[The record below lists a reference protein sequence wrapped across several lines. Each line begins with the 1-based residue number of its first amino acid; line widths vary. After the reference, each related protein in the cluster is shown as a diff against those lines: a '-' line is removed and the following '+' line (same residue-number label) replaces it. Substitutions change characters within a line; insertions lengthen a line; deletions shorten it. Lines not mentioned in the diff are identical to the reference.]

1 MPLMSDVDFKD
12 ARIVIVDDQETNV
25 ELLEALL
32 EQAGYCNLVSTTDS
46 SKTLHLCAQ
55 VAPDLLVLDL
65 HMPTPDGFEVLELL
79 QPWIEGR
86 WFPILVL
93 TADASPEAKHRA
105 LSNGA
110 KDFLT
115 KPLDRLEVVLRV
127 RNLLEVRFLQ
137 LELRRQTLEAEG
149 VIGKEVAGSL
159 QGDGNSPR

>member
-1 MPLMSDVDFKD
+1 MSELEFRD
-12 ARIVIVDDQETNV
+12 ARIVIVDDQEANV

-32 EQAGYCNLVSTTDS
+32 EGAGYCNLVSTTDS
-46 SKTLHLCAQ
+46 SKALHLCAQ
-55 VAPDLLVLDL
+55 VAPDLLLLDL

-86 WFPILVL
+86 WFPVLVL

-105 LSNGA
+105 LANGA

-115 KPLDRLEVVLRV
+115 KPLDRIEVLLRV
-127 RNLLEVRFLQ
+127 RNLLEVRYLQ

-149 VIGKEVAGSL
+149 VISEGTKSSGHGVVGPAT
-159 QGDGNSPR
+159 